1 MSEQP
6 IPERE
11 QAEQPQ
17 GEPEQTQRP
26 GDAAPGDDAP
36 GNDTAGNAGEPPAPR
51 WSRRRFLRGVAGSAT
66 VALLAA
72 CGRDRATPT
81 PTATSSATSG
91 ATRGAAARSPL
102 RPRSPLG
109 TPTPGSRVHLPI
121 VSGPDGEAVAQA
133 AATDTPLPT
142 ETPTPEPAP
151 TETFTPAP
159 THTPTPPPAT
169 PFPPG
174 PASKL
179 GLHVERNIPQIFD
192 LVATGGVA
200 VVTTLELDSNFL
212 REIKQLSP
220 STLIVGRIDIPEA
233 RLGDMPNP
241 AATAGAFVEQ
251 LLPIADDSRRRDYV
265 DGWISYNEPVP
276 TNPEEMQRLAEF
288 EAERTRLLGER
299 QIRSVIG
306 NFATGNPDLSL
317 WPFFFDAI
325 REARNQNGW
334 LGLHEYSAPTI
345 YFDSTKQNSGRY
357 PGVTPQ
363 DEGWLT
369 LRYRKVYREYL
380 IPNGLSLPL
389 VFTELGVDGQ
399 AAPERRP
406 GPSVEQAIGWRD
418 FQEYWR
424 ENGYGLWGPGAY
436 IEQLVW
442 YDEAMR
448 QDDYVLGGCIFGL
461 GTSSRWLS
469 FDIQGPAAAV
479 LEQYLSVHARV

>member
-1 MSEQP
+1 MAP
-6 IPERE
+6 TAVAPVDD
-11 QAEQPQ
+11 A
-17 GEPEQTQRP
+17 
-26 GDAAPGDDAP
+26 GDAPQ
-36 GNDTAGNAGEPPAPR
+36 PR
-51 WSRRRFLRGVAGSAT
+51 WSRRRFLRGVAGGAT

-81 PTATSSATSG
+81 PTATST

-109 TPTPGSRVHLPI
+109 TPTPAGSRVHLPL

-133 AATDTPLPT
+133 AATATPLPT

-179 GLHVERNIPQIFD
+179 GLHVERNIEQIFD
-192 LVATGGVA
+192 LLKTGGVA
-200 VVTTLELDSNFL
+200 AVTTLELDPNFL
-212 REIKQLSP
+212 RRIKETSP
-220 STLIVGRIDIPEA
+220 DTLIVGRIDIPDA
-233 RLGDMPNP
+233 QLGSMTDP
-241 AATAGAFVEQ
+241 AAAARAFVEQ
-251 LLPIADDSRRRDYV
+251 LLPVADDPRRRDFV
-265 DGWISYNEPVP
+265 DGWISFNEPVP
-276 TNPEEMQRLAEF
+276 TSPEQMQRLAEF

-306 NFATGNPDLSL
+306 NFATGNPPEMSL
-317 WPFFFDAI
+317 WPHFFDAI
-325 REARNQNGW
+325 REAQNQNGW
-334 LGLHEYSAPTI
+334 LGLHEYSAPII
-345 YFDSTKQNSGRY
+345 YFGSTKFESGRY
-357 PGVTPQ
+357 PGVSPA
-363 DEGWLT
+363 DDGYLT
-369 LRYRKVYREYL
+369 LRYRKVYRDYL

-399 AAPERRP
+399 VTDRP
-406 GPSVEQAIGWRD
+406 GPPGLGWQD
-418 FQEYWR
+418 FQDYWR

-479 LEQYLSVHARV
+479 LEQYLRVHARA